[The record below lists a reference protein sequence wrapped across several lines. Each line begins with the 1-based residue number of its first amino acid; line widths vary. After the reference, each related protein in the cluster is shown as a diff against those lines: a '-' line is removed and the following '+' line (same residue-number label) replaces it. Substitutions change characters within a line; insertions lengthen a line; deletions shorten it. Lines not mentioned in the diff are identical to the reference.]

1 MEDFSFILENAMR
14 SAQGSTAV
22 TMDRNR
28 PYDGQPHTD
37 AGTRGKQEIS
47 GVTMRDV
54 VDCLIRSMVACTD
67 PETEIGMDLR
77 RKKESGSLV
86 WDNIYEADLSQ
97 IDPIAVAQ
105 NLTCEIEMLMGIYP
119 NVPGLSI
126 R

>member
-1 MEDFSFILENAMR
+1 MEDFSFILENAIR
-14 SAQGSTAV
+14 SAQGSSAV

-28 PYDGQPHTD
+28 PYDGQPHTVT
-37 AGTRGKQEIS
+37 GTRGKQEIS

-54 VDCLIRSMVACTD
+54 VDCLIRAMVACTD
-67 PETEIGMDLR
+67 PDSEIGRDLR

-86 WDNIYEADLSQ
+86 WDNIHEADLSQ
-97 IDPIAVAQ
+97 INPIAVAQ
-105 NLTCEIEMLMGIYP
+105 NLTCEIEMLMGIFP